1 MDADHFRAFVVRPA
15 LLRLGLHSAAAE
27 TLLVGTAL
35 VESGGLRW
43 LRQRGG
49 GPALGLFQIEPA
61 THDDVWT
68 NFLRYR
74 DPLADKAAA
83 FAAPWPSRHEQL
95 ITNPAYACVVARLI
109 YYRAPAPLPKA
120 DDLVGLARYWKAHY
134 NTALGAGTVPGFLKA
149 YSRFVTRRRA

>member
-15 LLRLGLHSAAAE
+15 LFRLGLHSAAAE

-49 GPALGLFQIEPA
+49 GPALGLFQIEPDS
-61 THDDVWT
+61 HDDLWT

-74 DPLADKAAA
+74 DPLADKAAG
-83 FAAPWPSRHEQL
+83 FAALWPSRHEQL
-95 ITNPAYACVVARLI
+95 ITNLAYACVVARLI
-109 YYRAPAPLPKA
+109 YYRAPAPLPGA
-120 DDLVGLARYWKAHY
+120 DDLVGLACYWKAHY
-134 NTALGAGTVPGFLKA
+134 NTALGAGTVPGFLKT
-149 YSRFVTRRRA
+149 YRRFATRRRA